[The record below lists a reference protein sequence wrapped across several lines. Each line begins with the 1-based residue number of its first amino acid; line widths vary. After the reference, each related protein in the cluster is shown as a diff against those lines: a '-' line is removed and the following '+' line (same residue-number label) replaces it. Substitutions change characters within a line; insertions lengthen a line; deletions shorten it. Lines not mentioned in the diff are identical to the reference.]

1 MSASQPL
8 HIRIATRGSDLALR
22 QAGGVKEGLEHL
34 GHSAELVAVDARGDS
49 DLRPFRELSGQ
60 GFFTQAVKE
69 ALLEGRAELAVH
81 SYKDLPSAPTP
92 ECEVAAVPTR
102 ADARDALVVRPEH
115 FDPGADRL
123 PLRPGARVGTGA
135 VRRSRQLQKLR
146 GDLAI
151 ADMRGNVPT
160 RIDRLRAGAVDA
172 VVLAVAGL
180 ERLGLKL
187 DDLEVVALH
196 PQTFV
201 PAPAQGALALEI
213 RRHDYALA
221 QALTDLHDPVGYR
234 TVAAERGLMSMLRG
248 GCQLALGAHA
258 TLRNGL
264 VTLNAWYEGLSVVV
278 EHPSSEGAAL
288 LAFEALGRPDPVTV
302 VEGL

>member
-22 QAGGVKEGLEHL
+22 QAVGVKEGLEHL
-34 GHSAELVAVDARGDS
+34 GHSAELVAVEARGDS

-60 GFFTQAVKE
+60 GFFTQAVQE

-81 SYKDLPSAPTP
+81 SYKDLPSAATP
-92 ECEVAAVPTR
+92 GFEVAAVPTR
-102 ADARDALVVRPEH
+102 ADARDALVIRPEH
-115 FDPGADRL
+115 FDLDAEQL

-146 GDLAI
+146 GDLVI

-160 RIDRLRAGAVDA
+160 RIDRLRAGTVDA

-234 TVAAERGLMSMLRG
+234 PVAAERGLMSMLRG